1 MPALYM
7 AAAAGVLVCAWRRRG
22 SLSGRVALAA
32 AASGLL
38 LVLPL
43 AVVAASAELRYS
55 GWMFT
60 ATLIALAACL
70 PGSALSSEP

>member
-1 MPALYM
+1 L
-7 AAAAGVLVCAWRRRG
+7 
-22 SLSGRVALAA
+22 

-43 AVVAASAELRYS
+43 MLAANSTELRYS

-60 ATLIALAACL
+60 ATLIGLAACL
-70 PGSALSSEP
+70 PGCALRDMRA